1 MTDVEAGTTKDGKVI
16 TTGYGA
22 APASVE
28 ALPGNTPDKKTQ
40 SWATSAAYIF
50 GFLVLVIG
58 GMLLYDHFMVDTEAP
73 AAPPVV
79 AHHVAP
85 PAGPVKATGNI
96 MEDIANGVT
105 NGIFENPTHEEMSGV
120 EVKVDTGDVDENGD
134 TAYADAEGHRDDHSG
149 YPKPDPFENTPGR
162 RH

>member
-1 MTDVEAGTTKDGKVI
+1 MI

-28 ALPGNTPDKKTQ
+28 AIPGNTPEKKTQ

-134 TAYADAEGHRDDHSG
+134 IVYADAEGHRDDESG
-149 YPKPDPFENTPGR
+149 YPNPDPFENTPGR
-162 RH
+162 R

>member
-1 MTDVEAGTTKDGKVI
+1 MRC
-16 TTGYGA
+16 
-22 APASVE
+22 S
-28 ALPGNTPDKKTQ
+28 
-40 SWATSAAYIF
+40 
-50 GFLVLVIG
+50 
-58 GMLLYDHFMVDTEAP
+58 TEAP

-105 NGIFENPTHEEMSGV
+105 NGVFENPTHEEMSGV

-134 TAYADAEGHRDDHSG
+134 IVYADAEGHRDDESG
-149 YPKPDPFENTPGR
+149 YPNPDPFENTPGR
-162 RH
+162 R

>member
-1 MTDVEAGTTKDGKVI
+1 MI

-28 ALPGNTPDKKTQ
+28 AIPGNTPEKKTQ

-134 TAYADAEGHRDDHSG
+134 IVYADAEGHRDDESG
-149 YPKPDPFENTPGR
+149 YPNPDPFESTPGR
-162 RH
+162 R

>member
-28 ALPGNTPDKKTQ
+28 AIPGNTPEKKTQ

-58 GMLLYDHFMVDTEAP
+58 GMQVTEGTSFLQISQGSLLLVFVLPGT
-73 AAPPVV
+73 V
-79 AHHVAP
+79 
-85 PAGPVKATGNI
+85 
-96 MEDIANGVT
+96 GVSYY
-105 NGIFENPTHEEMSGV
+105 F
-120 EVKVDTGDVDENGD
+120 
-134 TAYADAEGHRDDHSG
+134 
-149 YPKPDPFENTPGR
+149 FL
-162 RH
+162 

>member
-28 ALPGNTPDKKTQ
+28 AIPGNTPEKKTQ

-50 GFLVLVIG
+50 GFLVLGIG

-134 TAYADAEGHRDDHSG
+134 IVYADAEGHRDDESG
-149 YPKPDPFENTPGR
+149 YPNPDPFENTPGR
-162 RH
+162 R

>member
-28 ALPGNTPDKKTQ
+28 AIPGNTPEKKTQ

-85 PAGPVKATGNI
+85 PALAPPPAKAGAPRH
-96 MEDIANGVT
+96 DAAR
-105 NGIFENPTHEEMSGV
+105 PP
-120 EVKVDTGDVDENGD
+120 
-134 TAYADAEGHRDDHSG
+134 TAYPPAARS
-149 YPKPDPFENTPGR
+149 PGR
-162 RH
+162 ALKGHHTRRRPDGRAHPERFLVESPGPALHA